1 MNQQFLKDHVL
12 DLEVAAA
19 LVMGAIAHF
28 YFAFGW
34 LVSVLLGLS
43 AFILIP
49 LLVLCWF
56 YVRAILFVGRSMEH
70 QYPSGWRQTLSWKIG
85 FRRAQAG
92 RAYKC
97 PRWADEQVF
106 ALAFLQ
112 GKGVEI
118 TNPYDPN

>member
-1 MNQQFLKDHVL
+1 MNQQFLKYHVL
-12 DLEVAAA
+12 DFEVAAA
-19 LVMGAIAHF
+19 SVMGAIAHF

-49 LLVLCWF
+49 LVVLCWF
-56 YVRAILFVGRSMEH
+56 YVRAKLFAGRSMED

-92 RAYKC
+92 RAYKR
-97 PRWADEQVF
+97 PPWADEQVF

-118 TNPYDPN
+118 TNSYDPN